1 MEILFENKYV
11 RNKEWAKDAFAY
23 IYFRRPI
30 MIVFDIVFGLY
41 AILGIY
47 ELIDV
52 GYFNWLYFFI
62 PVFWCVFIAFMYRKN
77 VVTIIKRDQEIHGKE
92 IEVNLTVTEELI
104 KQSQSTGSEFQL
116 NYHDIKRAIKTKKYI
131 YLWSKTNMLYSL
143 KLDSFSVGTADD
155 FLIFLRNKGI
165 KVK

>member
-1 MEILFENKYV
+1 MPFVIAFKNSLPTFPAPTIKTEISL
-11 RNKEWAKDAFAY
+11 
-23 IYFRRPI
+23 
-30 MIVFDIVFGLY
+30 
-41 AILGIY
+41 
-47 ELIDV
+47 
-52 GYFNWLYFFI
+52 
-62 PVFWCVFIAFMYRKN
+62 FIAFMYRKN
-77 VVTIIKRDQEIHGKE
+77 VVTMIKRDQEIHGKE

-116 NYHDIKRAIKTKKYI
+116 NYRDIKRAIKTKKYI